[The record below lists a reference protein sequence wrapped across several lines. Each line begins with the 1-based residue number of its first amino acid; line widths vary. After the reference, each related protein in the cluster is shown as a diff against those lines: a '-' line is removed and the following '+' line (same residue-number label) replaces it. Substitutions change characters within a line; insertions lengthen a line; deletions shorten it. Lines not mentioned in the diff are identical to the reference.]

1 MTLTT
6 IINFVLAILAGAY
19 LIRQARQERPAPSVQ
34 LTARQRRTRL
44 LRSGAYISVTAG
56 ILAVFTYMTTTE
68 LGPRWLHTLALP
80 ASVGLFVS
88 GYLLSAAVGWREG
101 RTGR

>member
-6 IINFVLAILAGAY
+6 IINFILAILAGAY
-19 LIRQARQERPAPSVQ
+19 LIRQARQERSAPSVQ

-56 ILAVFTYMTTTE
+56 ILAVFAYMTTTE
-68 LGPRWLHTLALP
+68 LGPRWLHAAALP
-80 ASVGLFVS
+80 TSVALIVG